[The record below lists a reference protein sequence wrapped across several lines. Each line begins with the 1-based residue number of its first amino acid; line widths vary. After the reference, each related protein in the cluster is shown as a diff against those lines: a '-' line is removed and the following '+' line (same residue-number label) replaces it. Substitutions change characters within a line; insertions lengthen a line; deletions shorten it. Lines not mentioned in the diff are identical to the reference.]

1 MQLVHVCVFKCV
13 INKYF
18 TFYCINVS
26 SVAPK
31 IEIYLVIIFQVEK
44 MFYFLKLLL
53 TIGDV

>member
-31 IEIYLVIIFQVEK
+31 IEIYLVTIFQVEK

>member
-1 MQLVHVCVFKCV
+1 MQLVHVCVFRCV
-13 INKYF
+13 INI
-18 TFYCINVS
+18 YCINVS

-44 MFYFLKLLL
+44 MFYFFKLLL